1 MSRFINNLRIAI
13 DNADVY
19 DPTGR
24 YGKSVLNT
32 RKSEAE
38 KLEKF
43 LLAEPSS
50 AEEVNEYVW
59 LAQSMGFLKKVKVYN
74 RIEALIEFSNYSRE
88 EIKLAK
94 KIFGQA
100 KRKRI
105 LKKFLAIL
113 LIVVGL
119 ALCILWYIFYVSNW
133 GGFWRVLWFFYGP
146 TISLGIFLSL
156 GLALYNED

>member
-13 DNADVY
+13 DSADVY